1 MGKVFLYGMKG
12 GGTPAVL
19 EEKTVALDMASGDQE
34 VTPSTG
40 YTGLSKAVVT
50 RPATFLAEN
59 IKNGVTIGG
68 VQGTF
73 VGTAIANNLDD
84 LVDGT
89 LASFTMPNGKTKVH
103 RYLFYND
110 TALTYA
116 NLQGATQIEDYAF
129 YGCSNAEIVLPSTLT
144 SIGQYAF
151 NNAGKSTALIVTDR
165 LLAVRNSAWR

>member
-1 MGKVFLYGMKG
+1 MKG

-19 EEKTVALDMASGDQE
+19 EEKTVALDMAGGDQE

-84 LVDGT
+84 LVDGEKKDNKD
-89 LASFTMPNGKTKVH
+89 LHLNKI
-103 RYLFYND
+103 D
-110 TALTYA
+110 
-116 NLQGATQIEDYAF
+116 LQNMFRKSILSKG
-129 YGCSNAEIVLPSTLT
+129 YGLYDL
-144 SIGQYAF
+144 
-151 NNAGKSTALIVTDR
+151 
-165 LLAVRNSAWR
+165 